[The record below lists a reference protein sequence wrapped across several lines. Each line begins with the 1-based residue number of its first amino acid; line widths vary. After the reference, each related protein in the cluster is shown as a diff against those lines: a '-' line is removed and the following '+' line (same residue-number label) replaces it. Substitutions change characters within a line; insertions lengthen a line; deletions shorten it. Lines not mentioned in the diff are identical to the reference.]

1 MKWERALGLLF
12 RGVGAARA
20 TYRLG
25 LQGEI
30 VVRAHDLTVQRR
42 PAAPPLRIA
51 FAADLHAGPTTDPRL
66 IRSAVDAI
74 RDAKPDIIL
83 LGGDFVAFDADDVD
97 DLAPILPEL
106 RAPLGVHA
114 VLGNHDLDTD
124 GARVSAVLRDAGV
137 HLLTNRALRL
147 PAPHDDVWL
156 FGLDDP
162 IIGHPRAETAFDA
175 ADADADPAPGVRIV
189 LMHAPD
195 GLIAIGDRAFDLAL
209 CGHTHGGQIA
219 LPWGTPIFVPRGRLS
234 RRFAR
239 GVHELR
245 NGGRLLVTNGVG
257 CTTLPVRLFA
267 RPEVHLVTIGG

>member
-1 MKWERALGLLF
+1 MRWERALGLLL

-20 TYRLG
+20 SYRAG
-25 LQGEI
+25 LQGRI
-30 VVRAHDLTVQRR
+30 VARTHELTLPR
-42 PAAPPLRIA
+42 PVGAPPLRVA
-51 FAADLHAGPTTDPRL
+51 FASDFHAGPTTDPRL
-66 IRSAVDAI
+66 IRSSIDAVLA
-74 RDAKPDIIL
+74 AEPDIIL
-83 LGGDFVAFDADDVD
+83 LGGDFVAFDAHDVD
-97 DLAPILPEL
+97 ELVPLLAEL

-124 GARVSAVLRDAGV
+124 GAHVTAALQAAGV

-156 FGLDDP
+156 LGLDDP
-162 IIGHPRAETAFDA
+162 IIGNPRPEPVFDA
-175 ADADADPAPGVRIV
+175 ADRHDAGSPSVRLV

-195 GLIAIGDRAFDLAL
+195 GLIAIGDRAFDLAF

-239 GVHELR
+239 GIHELR
-245 NGGRLLVTNGVG
+245 NGGRLIVSNGVG
-257 CTTLPVRLFA
+257 CTTVPVRLFA
-267 RPEVHLVTIGG
+267 QPEVHVVTIGG